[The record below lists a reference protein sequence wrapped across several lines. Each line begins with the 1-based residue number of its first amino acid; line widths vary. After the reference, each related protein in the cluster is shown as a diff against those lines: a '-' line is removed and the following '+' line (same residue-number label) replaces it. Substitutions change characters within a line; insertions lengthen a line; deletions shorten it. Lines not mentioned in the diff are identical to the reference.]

1 MRRKIVVVGLL
12 AAAWAGTLALANMLL
27 APATG
32 AASVLQ
38 MDASNASYLAS
49 MAFVSGAPMF
59 TVVITGAFAL
69 AIFLVSRSK
78 K

>member
-1 MRRKIVVVGLL
+1 MRRKIVLVGLL
-12 AAAWAGTLALANMLL
+12 MTAWAATLGLTNMLL

-49 MAFVSGAPMF
+49 MALVSSAPMF

-69 AIFLVSRSK
+69 AIFLVIHAK